1 MQLKARGATQQGVQL
16 KATPQ
21 QLNSN
26 SRQGLQ
32 LKARVATQGK
42 GRNSTRGATKSNS
55 TATQQQLNK
64 GCNSRQG
71 VQLKARGATQQGV
84 QLKATQQQLN
94 SNSTATQQQLNKGC
108 NSRHGVQL
116 KARGATQQALAAP
129 SDPKGLHTHPVP
141 LFVLP
146 PSDLTPALPLP
157 NSNVMQLNNFLQ
169 HPDHKHA
176 PLFLNVASHYNRLR
190 QCAVYPILMLCSSTI
205 FCSTLTTS
213 THLSSSYCLP
223 LQPNGTPYC
232 LYPIL
237 M

>member
-16 KATPQ
+16 KAT
-21 QLNSN
+21 
-26 SRQGLQ
+26 
-32 LKARVATQGK
+32 
-42 GRNSTRGATKSNS
+42 
-55 TATQQQLNK
+55 QQQLNQ

>member
-55 TATQQQLNK
+55 TATQP
-64 GCNSRQG
+64 
-71 VQLKARGATQQGV
+71 
-84 QLKATQQQLN
+84 
-94 SNSTATQQQLNKGC
+94 
-108 NSRHGVQL
+108 GVQL